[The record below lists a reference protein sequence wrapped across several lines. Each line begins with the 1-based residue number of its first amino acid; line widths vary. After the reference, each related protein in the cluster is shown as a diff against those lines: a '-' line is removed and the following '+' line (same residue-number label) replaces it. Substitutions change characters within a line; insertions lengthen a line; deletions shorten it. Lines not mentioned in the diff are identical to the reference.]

1 MYEEAKNCGAGG
13 EGVSSRAHSIPHGI
27 FDGDQYDQLYGAR
40 PVLKEKG

>member
-13 EGVSSRAHSIPHGI
+13 EGDSSRAHSI